1 MGRILLVEDGRD
13 SAAQLRAELFAHLHG
28 AGHEVEQIGDGA
40 AALERIL
47 TAPPALTLL
56 DIVLPPAQQ
65 PAPAGVGK
73 TAGVATRAIS
83 DGIDV
88 LQQVRSHSNHPI
100 IMLTARAQEHDR
112 LRALDMGADDY
123 VCKPFSPREVVAR
136 VNTVLR
142 RHAMRDAVMGAGR
155 SSAAVKLDSAPGT
168 RGNAR
173 LEDRPLALTR
183 REWLLLRALS
193 NDPGRVFTR
202 AKLLEAAFFDALDVN
217 ERAVDGHI
225 KNLRKKLA
233 DVAPLHDW
241 IRSVYG
247 VGFSFAD
254 RPAG

>member
-13 SAAQLRAELFAHLHG
+13 SAAQLLAHLHG

-65 PAPAGVGK
+65 VAP
-73 TAGVATRAIS
+73 TAGAGARAIA

-88 LQQVRSHSNHPI
+88 LQQVRTHSNHPI
-100 IMLTARAQEHDR
+100 IMLTARALEHDR

-142 RHAMRDAVMGAGR
+142 RHALRDAARAAGR
-155 SSAAVKLDSAPGT
+155 PSAAVKLDSAPGT

-193 NDPGRVFTR
+193 NDSGRVFSR
-202 AKLLEAAFFDALDVN
+202 ARLLEAAFFDALDVN

-254 RPAG
+254 RPGG

>member
-13 SAAQLRAELFAHLHG
+13 SASQLLAHLHG

-56 DIVLPPAQQ
+56 DIVLPR
-65 PAPAGVGK
+65 GVNEEG
-73 TAGVATRAIS
+73 GE
-83 DGIDV
+83 DGIEV
-88 LQQVRSHSNHPI
+88 LRKVRSHGSNHPV
-100 IMLTARAQEHDR
+100 IMLTARAQESDR
-112 LRALDMGADDY
+112 LLALDMGADDY

-142 RHAMRDAVMGAGR
+142 RYAQREAAGR
-155 SSAAVKLDSAPGT
+155 PSAAVNFTSASGAQ
-168 RGNAR
+168 GNAW
-173 LEDRPLALTR
+173 LEGQALALTR
-183 REWLLLRALS
+183 RELLLLRALS

-202 AKLLEAAFFDALDVN
+202 SKLLEAAFPEALDVN

-233 DVAPLHDW
+233 DVAPTHDW

-247 VGFSFAD
+247 VGFSFAE
-254 RPAG
+254 RPGG

>member
-1 MGRILLVEDGRD
+1 MARILLVEDGRD
-13 SAAQLRAELFAHLHG
+13 SASQLLAHLHG

-47 TAPPALTLL
+47 TAPPSLTLL
-56 DIVLPPAQQ
+56 DIVLPRAAHAQGAVQ
-65 PAPAGVGK
+65 
-73 TAGVATRAIS
+73 

-100 IMLTARAQEHDR
+100 IMLTARTQECDR
-112 LRALDMGADDY
+112 LLALDMGADDY

-142 RHAMRDAVMGAGR
+142 RHAQRLGAERPSGT
-155 SSAAVKLDSAPGT
+155 VDFVGTPGM
-168 RGNAR
+168 RGNVS
-173 LEDRPLALTR
+173 LEGRPLALTR
-183 REWLLLRALS
+183 RELLLLRALS

-202 AKLLEAAFFDALDVN
+202 SKLLEAAFPKALDVN

-233 DVAPLHDW
+233 NVAPTHDW

-247 VGFSFAD
+247 VGFSFAE

>member
-13 SAAQLRAELFAHLHG
+13 SDNDSACLLRSHLHG
-28 AGHEVEQIGDGA
+28 AGYEVEQIEDGA

-56 DIVLPPAQQ
+56 DIVLPR
-65 PAPAGVGK
+65 VEGK
-73 TAGVATRAIS
+73 GGTGGTGGTGGAEGVA

-88 LQQVRSHSNHPI
+88 LARVRSHSNHPI
-100 IMLTARAQEHDR
+100 IMLTARAHEEDR

-142 RHAMRDAVMGAGR
+142 RHAQRNEAARPSAVVGFTDA
-155 SSAAVKLDSAPGT
+155 
-168 RGNAR
+168 RGNAS
-173 LEDRPLALTR
+173 LEGRPLSLTR
-183 REWLLLRALS
+183 RELLLLRALS
-193 NDPGRVFTR
+193 RAPGRVLTR
-202 AKLLEAAFFDALDVN
+202 SKLLEVAFAEALDVN

-233 DVAPLHDW
+233 AAAPAHDW

-247 VGFSFAD
+247 VGFSFAE
-254 RPAG
+254 RPAA